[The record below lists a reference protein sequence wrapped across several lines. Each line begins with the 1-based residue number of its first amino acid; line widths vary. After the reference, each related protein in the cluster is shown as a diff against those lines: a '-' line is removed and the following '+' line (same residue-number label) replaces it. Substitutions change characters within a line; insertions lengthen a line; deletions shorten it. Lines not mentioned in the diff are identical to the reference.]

1 VKLRSVHASGQL
13 QQITGKGPQ
22 PVLVRAFL
30 FLEIN

>member
-1 VKLRSVHASGQL
+1 VHASGQL
-13 QQITGKGPQ
+13 QQLTGRGPQ